1 MKIAPI
7 VLLLLLPFLC
17 FAQVTADSRLADVF
31 ESSYLSNLSDN
42 HPLILQRYNYFLDN
56 AYFIDVHPKGK
67 AQLNV
72 PVIKLDANTQFN
84 IIAVMREHKLKT
96 SPDKRLYYRI
106 ENSDKVLVFYS
117 TREFDTNF
125 KNSLH

>member
-56 AYFIDVHPKGK
+56 AYFI
-67 AQLNV
+67 NV